1 MKIPRITNRIQC
13 FFSGRSS
20 SGGKI
25 TFFVGWPIEGS
36 PESPHKL
43 FHLLQRHLSR
53 HWATCCCAVAMRDK
67 WKGATSMWIFS
78 GIGMD
83 RIIPPC
89 FTNKANKIHW
99 LTVHQ
104 LVYLVHFNQTLQFLD
119 ICWIISHGFSILVPW
134 WFLVCFP
141 MVFPWFSHGFQQPP
155 CQQPGQPTFV
165 LAPCHSHK
173 DLNLRGQMWGTPCY
187 HPVFFGKITELTG
200 GSPYR

>member
-20 SGGKI
+20 SGGKN

-36 PESPHKL
+36 PGSPHKL

-104 LVYLVHFNQTLQFLD
+104 LVYLVHFNQTPQFLD

-141 MVFPWFSHGFQQPP
+141 MVFPMVFSSHRVGNQVSPP
-155 CQQPGQPTFV
+155 LSWRPATVIKTSTFGARCGEHHAIT
-165 LAPCHSHK
+165 LF
-173 DLNLRGQMWGTPCY
+173 
-187 HPVFFGKITELTG
+187 FFGKITELTG